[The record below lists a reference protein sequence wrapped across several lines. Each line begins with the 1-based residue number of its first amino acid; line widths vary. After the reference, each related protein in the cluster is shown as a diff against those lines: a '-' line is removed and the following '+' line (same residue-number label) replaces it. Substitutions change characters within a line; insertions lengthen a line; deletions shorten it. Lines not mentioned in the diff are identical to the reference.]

1 MIRPDL
7 EKALLE
13 MNLNLSEKCM
23 QSFELF
29 ATELKKWNRKVNLTA
44 LSKDSDIAV
53 KHVADS
59 IVFASYVNS
68 SDSVMDIGSG
78 AGVPAIPLKIVKPEV
93 RVVSVDAVGKK
104 IMFQRHVA
112 RVLGL
117 DSFEA
122 VHARV
127 ESLYSAYGG
136 VFDVITSRAFS
147 RLDVFVALAAP
158 LLKNGGRMI
167 AMKGPE
173 IQTEIDSAADELRL
187 LGFEISAVYNYSL
200 PMDKGRRSLV
210 TITAVDAHKQ
220 GL

>member
-13 MNLNLSEKCM
+13 MNLSLSNESI

-29 ATELKKWNRKVNLTA
+29 ATELKKWNRKINLTA
-44 LSKDSDIAV
+44 ISKDSDIAV
-53 KHVADS
+53 KHVIDS
-59 IVFASYVNS
+59 LVFAANINTC
-68 SDSVMDIGSG
+68 DSVMDIGSG

-104 IMFQRHVA
+104 IMFQRHIA

-127 ESLYSAYGG
+127 ESLYSVYAGA
-136 VFDVITSRAFS
+136 FDVITSRAFS
-147 RLDVFVALAAP
+147 RLDMFVALAAP
-158 LLKNGGRMI
+158 LLKSGGRLI

-173 IQTEIDSAADELRL
+173 VQTEIDSAADELRL
-187 LGFEISAVYNYSL
+187 LGFEISLIQNYSL
-200 PMDKGRRSLV
+200 PMNKGTRSLV
-210 TITAVDAHKQ
+210 TISAANARK
-220 GL
+220 